1 MIHIETV
8 FLIVSECSLKGEMI
22 AMIPIQNKWT
32 LITGA
37 SSGIGEAFAHEFAA
51 KGSHLILVA
60 RSEDKLIALA
70 EKLQKVHRIQAEV
83 LVADLSQE
91 GSPSRLY
98 QQCMERGLNVD
109 ILINNAGF
117 ATHGL
122 FEQLSGS
129 RQHEEVML
137 NVLAVVDLTHL
148 FLPDMLKRKSG
159 VIINVA
165 STAGFQPLPNMA
177 VYGATKAFV
186 LSFTQALWEENRKR
200 GVQFLALCPGS
211 TETEFFNVVGADEAS
226 VGKRDTP
233 ENVVQVALRS
243 LQAKKVFAV
252 PGFTN
257 YISAQ
262 MSRFFTRKQM
272 LYIVGRM
279 LRPRH

>member
-1 MIHIETV
+1 MKRDE
-8 FLIVSECSLKGEMI
+8 L
-22 AMIPIQNKWT
+22 MIPIQNKWT

-60 RSEDKLIALA
+60 RSESKLVALA
-70 EKLQKVHRIQAEV
+70 EKLKKEYRIQTEV
-83 LVADLSQE
+83 IISDLSQE
-91 GSPSRLY
+91 GSPAKLY
-98 QQCMERGLNVD
+98 QQCMERGLSVD

-117 ATHGL
+117 ATYGL
-122 FEQLSGS
+122 FEQLPGT

-148 FLPDMLKRKSG
+148 FLPEMLKKRSG
-159 VIINVA
+159 VVINVA

-186 LSFTQALWEENRKR
+186 LSFTEALWEENRKR

-211 TETEFFNVVGADEAS
+211 TETDFFNVVGADEAS

-233 ENVVQVALRS
+233 KNVVQVALRS
-243 LQAKKVFAV
+243 LQARKPYVIS
-252 PGFTN
+252 GFKN

-262 MSRFFTRKQM
+262 LPRLVTRKQM
-272 LYIVGRM
+272 LRIVGRM
-279 LRPRH
+279 LRTRNE

>member
-1 MIHIETV
+1 MNRV
-8 FLIVSECSLKGEMI
+8 ACV
-22 AMIPIQNKWT
+22 
-32 LITGA
+32 TGA
-37 SSGIGEAFAHEFAA
+37 
-51 KGSHLILVA
+51 
-60 RSEDKLIALA
+60 D
-70 EKLQKVHRIQAEV
+70 
-83 LVADLSQE
+83 
-91 GSPSRLY
+91 
-98 QQCMERGLNVD
+98 RGLGLSLVHSLLEKQFSVFAGQYMRDADELKALQEEYPEQLELIPLDIGSKDSVKQAARAIASRTGHVD

-148 FLPDMLKRKSG
+148 FLPEMLKRKSG

-165 STAGFQPLPNMA
+165 STAAFQPLPNMA

-233 ENVVQVALRS
+233 ENVVQVAIRS

-272 LYIVGRM
+272 LYFVGRM
-279 LRPRH
+279 LRTRH

>member
-1 MIHIETV
+1 
-8 FLIVSECSLKGEMI
+8 MI
-22 AMIPIQNKWT
+22 AMITIQNKWT

-37 SSGIGEAFAHEFAA
+37 SSGIGEAFAHDLAA

-70 EKLQKVHRIQAEV
+70 EELQKKHRIQAEV
-83 LVADLSQE
+83 IVADLSQE
-91 GSPSRLY
+91 NSPSRLY

-117 ATHGL
+117 ATYGL

-148 FLPDMLKRKSG
+148 FLPGMLKRKSG

-165 STAGFQPLPNMA
+165 STAAFQPLPNMA

-243 LQAKKVFAV
+243 LQAKKIFVV
-252 PGFTN
+252 PGFSN

-272 LYIVGRM
+272 LYLVGRM
-279 LRPRH
+279 LRTRH

>member
-1 MIHIETV
+1 
-8 FLIVSECSLKGEMI
+8 
-22 AMIPIQNKWT
+22 MIPIQNKWT

-37 SSGIGEAFAHEFAA
+37 SSGIGEVFANEFAA
-51 KGSHLILVA
+51 RGSNLILVA
-60 RSEDKLIALA
+60 RSETKLTALA
-70 EKLQKVHRIQAEV
+70 EKLQKEHGV
-83 LVADLSQE
+83 LAKVMVSDLSQK
-91 GSPSRLY
+91 GSPMELY
-98 QQCMERGLNVD
+98 QQCVQLGLSVD

-122 FEQLSGS
+122 FEQLSGP
-129 RQHEEVML
+129 RQHDEVML
-137 NVLAVVDLTHL
+137 NVMAVVDLTHL

-159 VIINVA
+159 VVINVA
-165 STAGFQPLPNMA
+165 STAAFQPLPNMA

-186 LSFTQALWEENRKR
+186 LSFTEALWEENRKR
-200 GVQFLALCPGS
+200 GVQFFALCPGS

-243 LQAKKVFAV
+243 LQAKKVYAI
-252 PGFTN
+252 PGFMN

-272 LYIVGRM
+272 LFVVGRM
-279 LRPRH
+279 LRPR

>member
-1 MIHIETV
+1 
-8 FLIVSECSLKGEMI
+8 
-22 AMIPIQNKWT
+22 MIPTQNKWT

-51 KGSHLILVA
+51 KGRHLILVA
-60 RSEDKLIALA
+60 RSEDKLRALA
-70 EKLQKVHRIQAEV
+70 EKLQSEHPIQAQFIV
-83 LVADLSQE
+83 SDLSQE
-91 GSPSRLY
+91 GSPMRVY
-98 QQCMERGLNVD
+98 QQCLERGLSVD

-117 ATHGL
+117 ATYGL
-122 FEQLSGS
+122 FEQLSGL
-129 RQHEEVML
+129 RQHQEVML
-137 NVLAVVDLTHL
+137 NVLAVVNLTHL
-148 FLPDMLKRKSG
+148 FLPEMLKRKSG
-159 VIINVA
+159 VVINVA
-165 STAGFQPLPNMA
+165 STAGFQPIPNMA

-200 GVQFLALCPGS
+200 GVQFLTLCPGS

-243 LQAKKVFAV
+243 LQAKKVYAV
-252 PGFTN
+252 PGFKN

-272 LYIVGRM
+272 LFIVGRM
-279 LRPRH
+279 LRTRH